1 MSDATKPPEAKI
13 APDAPSA
20 ETRRRAR
27 GHWEQA
33 VESLRQ
39 ARKAAKSGDALQ
51 SGYLS
56 LQGAINALRA
66 LCMLYGHMQ
75 PPAYSP
81 SALAALL
88 AAEAPELAALGEP
101 SGALEAIQALNP
113 FAARRDPAAE
123 RQQAAEALAHGD
135 AVLSLVRAHLKANR
149 ALFFAP

>member
-1 MSDATKPPEAKI
+1 MSDETKPPEVKT

-33 VESLRQ
+33 VESLRL
-39 ARKAAKSGDALQ
+39 ARKAAKSGDGLQ

-56 LQGAINALRA
+56 LQGALNALRA
-66 LCMLYGHMQ
+66 LCMLHGHMQ

-88 AAEAPELAALGEP
+88 AAETPELAALAEP
-101 SGALEAIQALNP
+101 CNALESVQALNP
-113 FAARRDPAAE
+113 FAAGRDPAAE
-123 RQQAAEALAHGD
+123 RQQAADALARGE